1 MQTAM
6 KHVIRRFSELKILVL
21 GDVMLDMYDFCNT
34 ASSKPID
41 YEKSGK
47 RAYTA
52 YESIKTIGGAGNVA
66 ANLASLGV
74 STSLI
79 SVTGNDGHYFTL
91 QDIAD
96 ELSIAHCFIRDVTR
110 PTTVKMRLYLDG
122 EYLLRRDDEVTTPV
136 SHETAITIVNE
147 FLREL
152 DHVDAVILSD
162 YNKGFF
168 IDDMTPH
175 IIETAIQRKIPV
187 IVDFK
192 PPNKSLFKGATI
204 IVPNDNEANVLCPG
218 FLETDDLETA
228 TRALYAELACRNIV
242 ITLGRN
248 GICGFDGERFF
259 HAPANRVNVADE
271 VGCGDTVR
279 VGLAAGYA
287 AGLSLQEAA
296 ELANDAAAVV
306 IQKVG
311 TATVTQDELLE
322 FIHIKHKGGTT

>member
-1 MQTAM
+1 MKTSITQT
-6 KHVIRRFSELKILVL
+6 IRRFSQLKILVL
-21 GDVMLDMYDFCNT
+21 GDVMLDIYDFCDT

-74 STSLI
+74 SISLI

-96 ELSIAHCFIRDVTR
+96 ELGITHCLIRDVTR

-122 EYLLRRDDEVTTPV
+122 EYLLRRDDEVTTSV
-136 SHETAITIVNE
+136 SHETAMTIENE

-168 IDDMTPH
+168 TNDMAQH
-175 IIETAIQRKIPV
+175 IIKTAQQRKIPV

-192 PPNKSLFKGATI
+192 PPNASLFKGATI
-204 IVPNDNEANVLCPG
+204 TVPNDNEADVLLPG
-218 FLETDDLETA
+218 FLHTDDLEKA
-228 TRALYAELACRNIV
+228 TRLLYAELDCHNIV
-242 ITLGRN
+242 ITLGGN
-248 GICGFDGERFF
+248 GICGFDGQQFF
-259 HAPANRVNVADE
+259 HAPANRVKVANE

-279 VGLAAGYA
+279 VGLALGYA

-322 FIHIKHKGGTT
+322 FINIKHKESAI